1 MAITLQFKTK
11 IYSDWNTTDKQFH
24 RLHGKPAYQSWY
36 PNGQKRYEAY
46 YENNRL
52 HRLNGKPAYQ
62 HWASNG
68 KKTTVGYWVHGNQ
81 CWDI

>member
-36 PNGQKRYEAY
+36 PNGQKNHEEY
-46 YENNRL
+46 YEHGQL
-52 HRLNGKPAYQ
+52 HRLNSKPASQAWYP
-62 HWASNG
+62 NG
-68 KKTTVGYWVHGNQ
+68 QKNYEKHYENGRY
-81 CWDI
+81 IK